1 MTAKAPSAHDEGVRS
16 VSVEQLAK
24 EMPREAVFVT
34 EHGRRIGTFRPLS
47 GADESIPLD
56 ERKRRFLELAEK
68 IGEQLA
74 AQGVTEV
81 EIERDFEGWKKARRR
96 R

>member
-1 MTAKAPSAHDEGVRS
+1 MTARAPSAHDEGVRS

-24 EMPREAVFVT
+24 EMPRETVFVT

-47 GADESIPLD
+47 GSDDSVPLD
-56 ERKRRFLELAEK
+56 ERKRRFLELSEK
-68 IGEQLA
+68 IGKQLE
-74 AQGVTEV
+74 AQGVTEE
-81 EIERDFEGWKKARRR
+81 EIQRDFEAWKKARRR